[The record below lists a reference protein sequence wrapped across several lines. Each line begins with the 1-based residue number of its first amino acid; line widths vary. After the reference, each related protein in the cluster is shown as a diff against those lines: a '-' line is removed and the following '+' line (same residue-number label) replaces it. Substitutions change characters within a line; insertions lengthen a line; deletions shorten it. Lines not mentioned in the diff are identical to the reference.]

1 MIVSS
6 TFILF
11 CQNYLLFDG
20 CKIFVQL
27 LAVSVFKLAMGIT
40 LGYIKSFDFES
51 NHMPI

>member
-1 MIVSS
+1 MIVS
-6 TFILF
+6 TVILF

-27 LAVSVFKLAMGIT
+27 LAVSVLELAMGINF
-40 LGYIKSFDFES
+40 GYIKSFDFES